1 VRVREYAAAS
11 TGSLI
16 LLGTL
21 VEAFRGSWGLYEN
34 YYRLP
39 KEKYGVLS
47 PLRWQDV
54 VFIASFYVA
63 LFLLGYLSFR
73 LLKYSFRHR
82 GRGVA

>member
-1 VRVREYAAAS
+1 MRVRRYAAALA
-11 TGSLI
+11 GFLI

-21 VEAFRGSWGLYEN
+21 IETFRGSWGIYEN

-54 VFIASFYVA
+54 VFIASFYVVLLA
-63 LFLLGYLSFR
+63 LGYLSFR
-73 LLKYSFRHR
+73 LLKYSLRHKDR
-82 GRGVA
+82 VA